1 MEDGLILVP
10 GTTVEKVVGA
20 FECAFGH
27 AGCQKLP
34 NDSSLQLPDSS
45 QKHSAK
51 DAGAHRSIIG
61 LCLYIGRERPDLMY
75 TIKELSACMSSP
87 TLAALAH
94 LRKMIGY
101 MKAVGDVG
109 LHLEYPQPG

>member
-27 AGCQKLP
+27 ARCQNYQMIQGYHCLT
-34 NDSSLQLPDSS
+34 
-45 QKHSAK
+45 
-51 DAGAHRSIIG
+51 AHRNFQQRMQVLTGHGVFVHWLGTPGPYVHDQRAIS
-61 LCLYIGRERPDLMY
+61 MH
-75 TIKELSACMSSP
+75 ELTTP

-94 LRKMIGY
+94 LRKMIGC